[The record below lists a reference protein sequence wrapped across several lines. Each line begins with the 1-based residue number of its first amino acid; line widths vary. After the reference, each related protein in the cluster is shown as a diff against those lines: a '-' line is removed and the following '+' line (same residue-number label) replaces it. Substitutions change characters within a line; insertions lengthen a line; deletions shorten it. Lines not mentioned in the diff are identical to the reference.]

1 MSKMRNVMRFLS
13 ETNLITDDVRWK
25 IETVYRQSIVSEVV
39 VIQWCC
45 IRKVNDD

>member
-1 MSKMRNVMRFLS
+1 MSKMRSAMRFLS

-25 IETVYRQSIVSEVV
+25 IDTVYRQNIVSEEV

-45 IRKVNDD
+45 IREVNDD